1 MAGRFLSV
9 VLVLASAGS
18 ALAQSNPPLAAT
30 PATGTGTAPATV
42 VPAPDFA
49 FVPPAPSGA
58 RSLIWGGAEYLLWWV
73 EGQRV
78 PALVTTSAPGA
89 APSEAG
95 VIGLPETSALF
106 GDSVLHGTARSGVRL
121 TIGTW
126 LDSCRTCGVGGEFFI
141 LFSQGEEF
149 AARSSGLPILARPFF
164 NTVNQAQ
171 DSQLV
176 AYPALASGAV
186 SASSESQLLGASA
199 FFRHVLTSDCDCTV
213 EGLWG
218 YRYLN
223 LNERIIVDQESVVGP
238 FPPDPLNPPVSFLIH
253 DSFRAQTQFH
263 GGDVGLAAYAMRGRF
278 VLSALARLGVGAN
291 VRDLRLEGSTGIS
304 APGALPNNFNGG
316 ILTVGRTGE
325 TSDCV
330 FALVP
335 EVRLGLGYRVT
346 DCIQLTVGYNSM
358 WWTNVARAGDQV
370 DLAVNPNFFPP
381 PVAPFVNRPP
391 AIRDTTV
398 WIQGLSFGL
407 LFNY

>member
-1 MAGRFLSV
+1 
-9 VLVLASAGS
+9 
-18 ALAQSNPPLAAT
+18 
-30 PATGTGTAPATV
+30 
-42 VPAPDFA
+42 
-49 FVPPAPSGA
+49 
-58 RSLIWGGAEYLLWWV
+58 
-73 EGQRV
+73 
-78 PALVTTSAPGA
+78 
-89 APSEAG
+89 
-95 VIGLPETSALF
+95 
-106 GDSVLHGTARSGVRL
+106 VRL

-126 LDSCRTCGVGGEFFI
+126 LDSCQTCGVGGEFFI

-164 NTVNQAQ
+164 NTVNQTQ

-238 FPPDPLNPPVSFLIH
+238 FPPDPLNPPVSLLIH
-253 DSFRAQTQFH
+253 DSFRTQTQFH
-263 GGDVGLAAYAMRGRF
+263 GGDVGLAAYATRGRF
-278 VLSALARLGVGAN
+278 VLSGLAKLGVGAN
-291 VRDLRLEGSTGIS
+291 VRDFRLEGSSGIS

-346 DCIQLTVGYNSM
+346 DCLQLTVGYNSL

-370 DLAVNPNFFPP
+370 DLSVNPNFFPP
-381 PVAPFVNRPP
+381 PVVPFVAQPP